1 MKKREIEKRCRKEMQ
16 QSIPDMDA
24 LWMRIEKNL
33 PEKNP
38 ETVQPI
44 QKTTSHFR
52 QIAGIAAC
60 FLIVLAGI
68 SVFTGKSGLKEEKT
82 DPETGMNNAAEMNGY
97 DEETEKTTGMRTYE
111 SLAVQHTARIAG
123 KVDLTK
129 LGTDGMYFDEDTVM
143 EQADCFVD
151 VQVKDGEQDAR
162 TGLVT
167 YKMQVVDVYGDS
179 ALSAGD
185 TVKLTSCTAYI
196 LEADHEYVL
205 PLYSDGGRWQLAG
218 ECAPQLE
225 RTQDGRVVFHSGW
238 YSLMREWN
246 EPLQYKQSS
255 ADDYFYDRMYLTDFA
270 MVEAMLKDWAETA

>member
-1 MKKREIEKRCRKEMQ
+1 MKKHEIEKRCREEMQ
-16 QSIPDMDA
+16 QSIPDMDS
-24 LWMRIEKNL
+24 LWMRIENNL

-38 ETVQPI
+38 ESIQSI

-68 SVFTGKSGLKEEKT
+68 SVFTEKGGLKEEKT
-82 DPETGMNNAAEMNGY
+82 DSETGMNNVSEMNEY
-97 DEETEKTTGMRTYE
+97 DGRIEKSTGLQADG
-111 SLAVQHTARIAG
+111 SLVIQRSARIAG

-143 EQADCFVD
+143 EQAECFVD

-185 TVKLTSCTAYI
+185 TVRLTSCTAYI

-205 PLYSDGGRWQLAG
+205 PLYSDNGRWQLAG

-238 YSLMREWN
+238 YSLMREWS
-246 EPLQYKQSS
+246 EPLQYKQIS